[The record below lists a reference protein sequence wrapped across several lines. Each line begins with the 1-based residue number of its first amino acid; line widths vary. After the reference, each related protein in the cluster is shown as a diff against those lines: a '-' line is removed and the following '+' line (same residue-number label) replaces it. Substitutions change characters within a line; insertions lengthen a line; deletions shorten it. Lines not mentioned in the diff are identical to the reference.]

1 MKMLLQIGVFDLNND
16 DPSKLSDIVGELVV
30 GCWSTKISVRSDEKS
45 MVIDKVHY
53 IISQIHYFKFF
64 SCDRLSFFAS
74 KALCIVSRILEIVDG
89 TKQYA
94 EQSCQENTLTA
105 GHSSDNLAITRSS
118 ITWNLLGKSS
128 SSLEG
133 QTIKELLGRY
143 KNEQRPDVLNPKF
156 TSPTS
161 LPLYFYFGYQ
171 ILQETNKFHECGNVS

>member
-1 MKMLLQIGVFDLNND
+1 M
-16 DPSKLSDIVGELVV
+16 
-30 GCWSTKISVRSDEKS
+30 ISQAR
-45 MVIDKVHY
+45 Y
-53 IISQIHYFKFF
+53 IISRFF
-64 SCDRLSFFAS
+64 SCDGLSFFAS
-74 KALCIVSRILEIVDG
+74 ISLCIVSRILEIVDG
-89 TKQYA
+89 TNQYA
-94 EQSCQENTLTA
+94 EQSCQENTLTT

-118 ITWNLLGKSS
+118 ITWKLLGKSS

-143 KNEQRPDVLNPKF
+143 KNEQRPDVLNPNF